1 MSSALFF
8 LFEKLNR
15 TVNGPI
21 RPININNIIT
31 IFPRKDK
38 VGVKFAVTPTV
49 HTAEIVSNKVYKSG
63 ASGSVKLS
71 KNTLVR
77 ISVVNTIKIVK
88 AFLAIS
94 CEILWCLN

>member
-1 MSSALFF
+1 MSSVFFF

-21 RPININNIIT
+21 RPININSIIT
-31 IFPRKDK
+31 IFPRKES

-49 HTAEIVSNKVYKSG
+49 HTAEIVSNKVYNNG

-77 ISVVNTIKIVK
+77 INVVNTIKIVK
-88 AFLAIS
+88 AFLANS
-94 CEILWCLN
+94 CEIR